1 MKGRMSN
8 QEFENYIK
16 QMGSFEGRRGLMKC
30 MPVMPVEL
38 QGQVEEALEKSAAI
52 GPVKTADTLISAA
65 KLLVHRKYHRLSSAF
80 IQTFFDTPEY
90 AKIMKDRMLRA
101 RMGGYLAY
109 CVAASCRSDDMGTA
123 DKLLSLCGN
132 FVFEDELS
140 LNDWIVPMS
149 GNMAVDVRANYFAKH
164 IRKSSFDTGRQLFR
178 EALDLTTEQIVDDM
192 GEQGKS
198 NLVIPFFL
206 NKFDQYSLSL
216 DSVDISDI
224 PDVIRNDKNMLILK
238 FFQKAEGVGPS
249 NPHQTSA
256 FIMNRILR
264 ENNDRATLWDAMHT
278 SKLPFSGLSPYNLG
292 YPYAPGYG
300 FIDTNGV
307 SPSKASL
314 GVSSALTDMRYSSVE
329 SEASPKDDFWR
340 MSFDELASCADTSRL
355 IDRERTDILNAI
367 KQKDMLRAK
376 DQEINQLKQ
385 ALQREKEKNA
395 MLLSNK
401 SDKTQKVENDLS
413 NLKAKYEATVQ
424 HMTAV
429 ETQNETL
436 KKKVRS
442 LSERIANQ
450 EQSSAAMDN
459 EISILQQQ
467 IVNSYDDASSD
478 TELDT
483 SVFDGMRIVC
493 EGGHKSWIA
502 GMLDLHK
509 NIQYY
514 GSEDTPPSDDVIR
527 NADIL
532 WLQVN
537 SLSHSRFW
545 NAVNTAKQA
554 GIPIRYFT
562 SAGHKFCRREIV
574 NETIKY
580 LEQNPSPTKNKEGK
594 H

>member
-1 MKGRMSN
+1 
-8 QEFENYIK
+8 
-16 QMGSFEGRRGLMKC
+16 
-30 MPVMPVEL
+30 
-38 QGQVEEALEKSAAI
+38 
-52 GPVKTADTLISAA
+52 
-65 KLLVHRKYHRLSSAF
+65 
-80 IQTFFDTPEY
+80 
-90 AKIMKDRMLRA
+90 
-101 RMGGYLAY
+101 
-109 CVAASCRSDDMGTA
+109 
-123 DKLLSLCGN
+123 
-132 FVFEDELS
+132 
-140 LNDWIVPMS
+140 
-149 GNMAVDVRANYFAKH
+149 
-164 IRKSSFDTGRQLFR
+164 
-178 EALDLTTEQIVDDM
+178 
-192 GEQGKS
+192 
-198 NLVIPFFL
+198 
-206 NKFDQYSLSL
+206 
-216 DSVDISDI
+216 
-224 PDVIRNDKNMLILK
+224 
-238 FFQKAEGVGPS
+238 
-249 NPHQTSA
+249 
-256 FIMNRILR
+256 
-264 ENNDRATLWDAMHT
+264 
-278 SKLPFSGLSPYNLG
+278 
-292 YPYAPGYG
+292 
-300 FIDTNGV
+300 
-307 SPSKASL
+307 
-314 GVSSALTDMRYSSVE
+314 
-329 SEASPKDDFWR
+329 

-367 KQKDMLRAK
+367 NQKDMLRAK
-376 DQEINQLKQ
+376 DHEIYQLKQ
-385 ALQREKEKNA
+385 ALQREKEKTA
-395 MLLSNK
+395 MLLSDK
-401 SDKTQKVENDLS
+401 SDKTQKVETDLS

-442 LSERIANQ
+442 LSERIANH

-580 LEQNPSPTKNKEGK
+580 LKQNPSPTKE
-594 H
+594 